1 MSLTSTPLIAL
12 LAACPGA
19 AFVVSSPGRILAANA
34 EADRVFGSAR
44 PVVAGT
50 GLSGLR
56 LAEVIPCALGHR
68 ILAAL
73 RGGEVRAATRFRLA
87 LDRAEEPPHV
97 VEALVWPA
105 TAETGNGAAGGPGNE
120 PGGGLGGGPGPLW
133 IVLVL
138 DMAERAP
145 AGGDGRILCTGLA
158 ALRATEEARRKAR
171 ESAEILRISTEN
183 SDLAPWVYH
192 PGHGSGHGS
201 GELSPHLALML
212 GHPARPALDLAGLA
226 ALIHPEDRIRMR
238 RAFVA
243 LTRGRNDR
251 FSQDM
256 RLRRADGAWAWFT
269 ARGYRMPQTT
279 PCQPVTLCGSLTDIS
294 ARKADEA
301 LVARTLAEA
310 LHARRRAQQREEM
323 LRTSGLCAGIGHF
336 CASPLQGEAWTPD
349 ETYRLFGFEPDE
361 FPATDAGWRSLIHP
375 EDLPAAIAAMED
387 LKTGRTTLYDHV
399 HRRQHKDGR
408 YHWYR
413 AVARRV
419 ERSDLGLPPLVAGA
433 LICVDQAKETET
445 RLADAADAARFARER
460 LDTLA
465 DNAPGALFECR
476 MAASGQMMLP
486 YFSAR
491 LPELA
496 GVSGAEILCDARA
509 VFRHVPHPQMTR
521 LLRRAMTA
529 LRSGA
534 AIEMRL
540 SVRHPLRGLRWV
552 SVAAAPF
559 RRDDA
564 SVCWFGQ
571 ILDVTEN
578 VETEARAA
586 LAAEAALKAH
596 DRLASIAAVAP
607 VGLYEVQRFRDGR
620 SIFPYA
626 SPQFRDLL
634 GLDAGGVI
642 RMGEGV
648 GSGGHAD
655 LENLLSF
662 LTCDDAWHNQLDLW
676 NHRFCVQHP
685 RRGTVWLSNSATAKP
700 LPDGSVVWSGALHD
714 VTADVR
720 REAELLE
727 AHRLA
732 EDRRREN
739 EWQALHDGLTGLPN
753 RRYYDQVLANRIEQ
767 AKAGG
772 ACRCTLIRI
781 DLDRFKHVNDT
792 LGHDA
797 GDLVLCRVAD
807 VLRACLRQGDFAAR
821 IGGDEFSV
829 ILARGFGR
837 EDAGTLIRQIQAK
850 LVEPLMFAGRQCR
863 FGASFGIAEAENLA
877 STGPEIQFFA
887 DAALYRAKETGRN
900 RMEFFTPELHQN
912 LRRDRELAAEIQ
924 EGLDRNEFEPFFQAQ
939 VSARD
944 HRLTGVETLLRWR
957 HPERGLLTPHAFM
970 HVAEQLRLVPEIDRV
985 VMERARESL
994 AFWRERGLIVPKIS
1008 FNVSSGR
1015 MHDPDVVQAAQTI
1028 ARGETRVTF
1037 ELLESILVEDESDL
1051 FRFHLDAIREAGID
1065 IEIDDFGSGHASI
1078 IGLMQIGPS
1087 ALKIDRRIV
1096 APLGR
1101 DPQARHLVRAI
1112 IEIAETLGTATVAE
1126 GVETEA
1132 QAEILRDLG
1141 CDVLQG
1147 YLFSVPLS
1155 APDFARLWQRDRKR
1169 LPA

>member
-1 MSLTSTPLIAL
+1 MSLTSAPLIAL

-34 EADRVFGSAR
+34 EADRVFGTAR
-44 PVVAGT
+44 PAVAGT

-56 LAEVIPCALGHR
+56 LTEVIPCALGTR

-73 RGGEVRAATRFRLA
+73 RGGGVRDATRFRLA
-87 LDRAEEPPHV
+87 LERAAAPPHV

-105 TAETGNGAAGGPGNE
+105 TAETAGKAAGE
-120 PGGGLGGGPGPLW
+120 TGGGTGPLW

-138 DMAERAP
+138 DMDDRAS

-171 ESAEILRISTEN
+171 ESAEVLRISTEN

-192 PGHGSGHGS
+192 PDHGS
-201 GELSPHLALML
+201 GELSPHLAAML
-212 GHPARPALDLAGLA
+212 GLPARPALDLAGLA
-226 ALIHPEDRIRMR
+226 ARLHPADRIRMQ

-243 LTRGRNDR
+243 LTRGRSDR

-256 RLRRADGAWAWFT
+256 RLRRADGDWAWFT
-269 ARGYRMPQTT
+269 ARGYRMPQAT

-294 ARKADEA
+294 ARKTDEA
-301 LVARTLAEA
+301 LIARALAEA
-310 LHARRRAQQREEM
+310 QHARHRAQQREEM

-336 CASPLQGEAWTPD
+336 CSSPLQGEAWTPD

-361 FPATDAGWRSLIHP
+361 FPTTDAGWCSLVHP
-375 EDLPAAIAAMED
+375 EDLPGVRAAMED
-387 LKTGRTTLYDHV
+387 QRAGRTPLFDHV
-399 HRRQHKDGR
+399 HRRQHKDGS

-419 ERSDLGLPPLVAGA
+419 ERGDPGLPPLVAGA
-433 LICVDQAKETET
+433 LICIDQAKETET
-445 RLADAADAARFARER
+445 RLADAAKAARLARER

-465 DNAPGALFECR
+465 DNAPGALFEFR
-476 MAASGQMMLP
+476 MGASGQMRLP

-491 LPELA
+491 LPDLA
-496 GVSGAEILCDARA
+496 GVPGGEILNDARA
-509 VFRHVPHPQMTR
+509 VFRHVPRAQITR
-521 LLRRAMTA
+521 LLRRATA
-529 LRSGA
+529 AQRGGA

-540 SVRHPLRGLRWV
+540 SVRHPARGLRWL

-559 RRDDA
+559 RRADA
-564 SVCWFGQ
+564 AVCWFGQ

-578 VETEARAA
+578 VETEARATH
-586 LAAEAALKAH
+586 AAAAALQAH
-596 DRLASIAAVAP
+596 ERLASIAAVAP
-607 VGLYEVQRFRDGR
+607 VGLYEVQRFRNGR
-620 SIFPYA
+620 SIVAYT
-626 SPQFRDLL
+626 SPQFRNLL
-634 GLDAGGVI
+634 GLEAGGVTLL
-642 RMGEGV
+642 GEAGRED
-648 GSGGHAD
+648 SHLD
-655 LENLLSF
+655 LDALLSF
-662 LTCDDAWHNQLDLW
+662 LTCDDAWQNHFDLW
-676 NHRFCVQHP
+676 NQRFCILHP
-685 RRGTVWLSNSATAKP
+685 RRGRVWLSNSATAKP
-700 LPDGSVVWSGALHD
+700 LADGSVVWTGALHD
-714 VTADVR
+714 VTTDVQ
-720 REAELLE
+720 REAELRQ
-727 AHRLA
+727 AYRLA
-732 EDRRREN
+732 EDRQRAN

-753 RRYYDQVLANRIEQ
+753 RRYYDQVLANRIAQ
-767 AKAGG
+767 AKAAGG
-772 ACRCTLIRI
+772 CRCTLIRI

-807 VLRACLRQGDFAAR
+807 VLRDCLREGDFAAR

-829 ILARGFGR
+829 ILARGLGR
-837 EDAGTLIRQIQAK
+837 EDAGTLIRRIQDK
-850 LVEPLMFAGRQCR
+850 LLEPLMFAGRQCR

-924 EGLDRNEFEPFFQAQ
+924 EGLERNEFEPFFQAQ

-957 HPERGLLTPHAFM
+957 HPQRGLLTPQAFM

-1015 MHDPDVVQAAQTI
+1015 MHDPDVVRAARTI

-1037 ELLESILVEDESDL
+1037 ELLESILVEDETDL

-1078 IGLMQIGPS
+1078 IGLMQIAPS

-1101 DPQARHLVRAI
+1101 DPQARNLVRAI

-1126 GVETEA
+1126 GVETAA

-1169 LPA
+1169 QPA

>member
-1 MSLTSTPLIAL
+1 M

-34 EADRVFGSAR
+34 EAERVFGSAR
-44 PVVAGT
+44 PAIAGT

-56 LAEVIPCALGHR
+56 LAEVIPCTLGHR
-68 ILAAL
+68 IMAAL
-73 RGGEVRAATRFRLA
+73 RRGGVRAATRFRLA
-87 LDRAEEPPHV
+87 LSRAEGSPHSV
-97 VEALVWPA
+97 DALVWPA
-105 TAETGNGAAGGPGNE
+105 PAETAPETAAACD
-120 PGGGLGGGPGPLW
+120 PLW

-138 DMAERAP
+138 DVGEKAQ
-145 AGGDGRILCTGLA
+145 AGGKGDILCTGFA

-192 PGHGSGHGS
+192 PAQGA
-201 GELSPHLALML
+201 GELSPHLAAML
-212 GHPARPALDLAGLA
+212 GHPATPALDLAGLV
-226 ALIHPEDRIRMR
+226 ALLHPEDSFKIR

-243 LTRGRNDR
+243 LTSGRCDR
-251 FSQDM
+251 LSQDI
-256 RLRRADGAWAWFT
+256 RLRRADGGWAWIT
-269 ARGYRMPQTT
+269 ARGYRMPRTT

-310 LHARRRAQQREEM
+310 LHARSRAQQREEM

-349 ETYRLFGFEPDE
+349 ETYRLFGFEPGE

-375 EDLPAAIAAMED
+375 EDLSAAIAAMED
-387 LKTGRTTLYDHV
+387 LKAGRSTLYDHE
-399 HRRQHKDGR
+399 HRRQHKDGS

-419 ERSDLGLPPLVAGA
+419 ERSDLGLPTLIAGA
-433 LICVDQAKETET
+433 LICIDQAKEIQT
-445 RLADAADAARFARER
+445 RLADAANAARLARER

-476 MAASGQMMLP
+476 MTVSGQIRLP

-491 LPELA
+491 LPDLA
-496 GVSGAEILCDARA
+496 GVSGSEILCDARA
-509 VFRHVPHPQMTR
+509 VFRHVPRPQITR
-521 LLRRAMTA
+521 LIRRATAA

-540 SVRHPLRGLRWV
+540 SVCHPVRGIRWI

-559 RRDDA
+559 HRADA

-578 VETEARAA
+578 VEIETRAA

-596 DRLASIAAVAP
+596 ERLASIAAVAP

-620 SIFPYA
+620 SIVPYT

-634 GLDAGGVI
+634 GLDEGGVI
-642 RMGEGV
+642 LMGDGACLDRHV
-648 GSGGHAD
+648 D
-655 LENLLSF
+655 LEDLLSF
-662 LTCDDAWHNQLDLW
+662 LTCDDAWQNHIDLW
-676 NHRFCVQHP
+676 NQRFCVQHP
-685 RRGTVWLSNSATAKP
+685 RRGTIWLSNSATAKP
-700 LPDGSVVWSGALHD
+700 LPDGSVVWTGALHD
-714 VTADVR
+714 VTADVQ
-720 REAELLE
+720 REAELRE

-753 RRYYDQVLANRIEQ
+753 RRYYDQVLAKRIEQ

-772 ACRCTLIRI
+772 KSGGTLIRL
-781 DLDRFKHVNDT
+781 DLDHFKHVNDT

-807 VLRACLRQGDFAAR
+807 VLRASLRPGDFAAR

-829 ILARGFGR
+829 ILARGLGR
-837 EDAGTLIRQIQAK
+837 EDAGALIQRIQDR

-863 FGASFGIAEAENLA
+863 FGASFGIAEAEDLA

-924 EGLDRNEFEPFFQAQ
+924 EGLDRNEFVPFFQAQ
-939 VSARD
+939 VSAKD
-944 HRLTGVETLLRWR
+944 HRLTGVETLLRWH

-985 VMERARESL
+985 MMERSREAL
-994 AFWRERGLIVPKIS
+994 ALWRDRGLIVPKIS
-1008 FNVSSGR
+1008 FNVSAGR
-1015 MHDPDVVQAAQTI
+1015 MHDPDVVKAAQTI

-1051 FRFHLDAIREAGID
+1051 FRFHLDAVREAGIE

-1078 IGLMQIGPS
+1078 IGLMEIAPS

-1101 DPQARHLVRAI
+1101 DSQARNLVRAI

-1155 APDFARLWQRDRKR
+1155 ASDFATLWHRERKR

>member
-1 MSLTSTPLIAL
+1 MSLTATPLIAL

-19 AFVVSSPGRILAANA
+19 AFVVSRPGRILAANA
-34 EADRVFGSAR
+34 EADRVFGTAR
-44 PVVAGT
+44 PAVAGT

-68 ILAAL
+68 IMAAL
-73 RGGEVRAATRFRLA
+73 RRDGVREATRFRLA
-87 LDRAEEPPHV
+87 LDRVEGSPHV
-97 VEALVWPA
+97 VETLVWPA
-105 TAETGNGAAGGPGNE
+105 TAETTDTPADTAAPCGSA
-120 PGGGLGGGPGPLW
+120 GPLW

-138 DMAERAP
+138 DVGAQA
-145 AGGDGRILCTGLA
+145 AATGGGRILCTGLA

-183 SDLAPWVYH
+183 SDLAPWVHH
-192 PGHGSGHGS
+192 PGHGS
-201 GELSPHLALML
+201 GELSPHLATML
-212 GHPARPALDLAGLA
+212 GRPANPPLDLAALA
-226 ALIHPEDRIRMR
+226 ALIHPEDSLRMR

-243 LTRGRNDR
+243 LRRGRSDR

-256 RLRRADGAWAWFT
+256 RLRRADGQWAWFT

-310 LHARRRAQQREEM
+310 LHARSRAQQREEM

-349 ETYRLFGFEPDE
+349 ETYRLFGFEPGE
-361 FPATDAGWRSLIHP
+361 FAATDAGWRSLIHP

-387 LKTGRTTLYDHV
+387 LKAGRTMLYDHV
-399 HRRQHKDGR
+399 HRRQHKDGS

-433 LICVDQAKETET
+433 LICVDQAKETEI
-445 RLADAADAARFARER
+445 RLADAADAARLARER

-491 LPELA
+491 LPDLA
-496 GVSGAEILCDARA
+496 GVSGSEILCDACV
-509 VFRHVPHPQMTR
+509 VFRHVPPQQMTR

-559 RRDDA
+559 RREDA

-596 DRLASIAAVAP
+596 ARLASIAAVAP
-607 VGLYEVQRFRDGR
+607 AGLYEIERFPEGAAT
-620 SIFPYA
+620 IPYA
-626 SPQFRDLL
+626 SPHFRNLL
-634 GLDAGGVI
+634 GLDHRDTIRLGEGGGGAQEVKLDDLPAFLTRDAASPVPPGGVA
-642 RMGEGV
+642 R
-648 GSGGHAD
+648 
-655 LENLLSF
+655 
-662 LTCDDAWHNQLDLW
+662 
-676 NHRFCVQHP
+676 RFCIQHP
-685 RRGTVWLSNSATAKP
+685 LRGAVWLSNSATAKP
-700 LPDGSVVWSGALHD
+700 QPDGTVVWTGALHD
-714 VTADVR
+714 VTGDVR
-720 REAELLE
+720 REAELH
-727 AHRLA
+727 AAYRLA
-732 EDRRREN
+732 EDRRQEN

-772 ACRCTLIRI
+772 KSGCTLIRI
-781 DLDRFKHVNDT
+781 DLDHFKHVNDT

-797 GDLVLCRVAD
+797 GDLVLCRVAE
-807 VLRACLRQGDFAAR
+807 VLRASLRQGDFAAR
-821 IGGDEFSV
+821 LGGDEFSV
-829 ILARGFGR
+829 ILARGLGR
-837 EDAGTLIRQIQAK
+837 EDAGALIGRVQDR

-863 FGASFGIAEAENLA
+863 FGASFGIAEAEDLA

-924 EGLDRNEFEPFFQAQ
+924 EGLDRDEFEPFFQAQ

-957 HPERGLLTPHAFM
+957 HPERGLLAPHAFM

-985 VMERARESL
+985 VMERSRESL

-1015 MHDPDVVQAAQTI
+1015 MHDPDVVKAAQTI

-1096 APLGR
+1096 EPLGR

-1147 YLFSVPLS
+1147 FLFSVPLS
-1155 APDFARLWQRDRKR
+1155 AADFVAFWQRHRKR